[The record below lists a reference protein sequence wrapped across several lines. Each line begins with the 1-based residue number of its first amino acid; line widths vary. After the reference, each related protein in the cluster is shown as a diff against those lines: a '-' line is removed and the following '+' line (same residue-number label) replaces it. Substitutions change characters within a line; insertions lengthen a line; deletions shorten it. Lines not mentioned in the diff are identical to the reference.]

1 MRGCARPWVLAL
13 EQSERDYEA
22 ERRRRRSE
30 TNGGGASASSAS
42 SSLSME
48 EDVASRIV
56 HGVPFTVMKST
67 FQAHLIAGLTSV
79 EQVDVMMGVLRLN
92 GESVP
97 PPPHTLATLAHVT
110 LRLHSLVE
118 SMIVASRRVEA
129 AQTATC
135 TSSGASCIWK
145 GVKRRELKQKN
156 CNHVVL

>member
-1 MRGCARPWVLAL
+1 MARRGRVRPWVLAL
-13 EQSERDYEA
+13 EQSERDYEE

-30 TNGGGASASSAS
+30 TSDGGGGGASASA

-92 GESVP
+92 GEAFHP
-97 PPPHTLATLAHVT
+97 IPALALA
-110 LRLHSLVE
+110 LALVD
-118 SMIVASRRVEA
+118 
-129 AQTATC
+129 
-135 TSSGASCIWK
+135 
-145 GVKRRELKQKN
+145 
-156 CNHVVL
+156 